1 MVWACRKVYR
11 TYRRG
16 TLVDEWGFKCSFMVI
31 LQHGGGTVQFP
42 ITTSFSCSNL
52 NQSDQIIHSLNN
64 WIQMKHIPDETSP
77 QNDMKLLFFWLEPK
91 SPLVRP
97 SPWDHCG
104 SNRLVN
110 RQRNS

>member
-16 TLVDEWGFKCSFMVI
+16 TLEDEWGSNCPYIVN

-42 ITTSFSCSNL
+42 ITTSFSCLNL

-64 WIQMKHIPDETSP
+64 LIHISTFLMEQVHKMT
-77 QNDMKLLFFWLEPK
+77 
-91 SPLVRP
+91 
-97 SPWDHCG
+97 
-104 SNRLVN
+104 
-110 RQRNS
+110 